1 MPEEEFEKKEIDLS
15 VSMAGLTKS
24 VRQRTARLV
33 TPIGPVSEAHV
44 EVVAQ
49 DVTASSAAPP
59 QVLSE
64 EPARPPHR
72 RWYAVTRT
80 APGVRALR
88 GIHFCEWRLL
98 ASSLPGGSLVGS
110 GCHARG
116 FNPEADAVAYWH
128 AEGWVEAP
136 PIHQA

>member
-1 MPEEEFEKKEIDLS
+1 MPKEKFEPQEIDLS
-15 VSMAGLTKS
+15 VSLAGLTS
-24 VRQRTARLV
+24 VRQRTARLA
-33 TPIGPVSEAHV
+33 TPLVPVSEAQV
-44 EVVAQ
+44 EVVTP
-49 DVTASSAAPP
+49 DVIASSSAPP
-59 QVLSE
+59 QVRSE
-64 EPARPPHR
+64 EPARPPRR

-80 APGVRALR
+80 ALR

-98 ASSLPGGSLVGS
+98 ASLLPGGSLVGS

-116 FNPEADAVAYWH
+116 FNSEADAVAYWH